1 MSPIQEYRQKTQ
13 EKHCRSLVWSVA
25 LYGAET
31 WTLSKTDLQKL
42 EAFEMW
48 VWTRIERISY
58 TEHMSNEALLK
69 QIEDKRALVTTIHH
83 RQKNW
88 IGHILRGEGLIRD
101 LFESRLLG
109 ARPKGRPRMKM
120 LDNLIG
126 RGSYGDLKT
135 RAEDREIWRSWE
147 PETCQLR
154 QSS

>member
-1 MSPIQEYRQKTQ
+1 M
-13 EKHCRSLVWSVA
+13 WSVT

-48 VWTRIERISY
+48 VWRRMERISY
-58 TEHMSNEALLK
+58 TEHMSNEAVLK
-69 QIEDKRALVTTIHH
+69 QIEDKRALVATIQH
-83 RQKNW
+83 RQKNL

-101 LFESRLLG
+101 LFEGRLLG
-109 ARPKGRPRMKM
+109 ARLRGRPRMKM

-126 RGSYGDLKT
+126 WGSYGELKT
-135 RAEDREIWRSWE
+135 RAENREIWRSWE

-154 QSS
+154 QST